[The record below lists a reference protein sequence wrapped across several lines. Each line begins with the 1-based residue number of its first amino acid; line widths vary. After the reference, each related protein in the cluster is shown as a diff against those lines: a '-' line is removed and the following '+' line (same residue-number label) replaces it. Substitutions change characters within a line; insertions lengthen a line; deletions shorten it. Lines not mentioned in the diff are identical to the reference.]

1 MPKRTSSAALTNVV
15 HLMGF
20 IIRALFVIGVLYLIS
35 PMRAA
40 LPDWLAVPSSHGVE
54 LATAVAPTLAAAT
67 AKTVTQAPSAV
78 ETIGRAAIAACKG
91 HEKACLDAAASAL
104 KPTDGSDP
112 LAALLNDTS
121 TDVAAPS
128 KSRPVTLADALPET
142 TTIPLPPR
150 REATPAQP
158 ASGQKKI

>member
-1 MPKRTSSAALTNVV
+1 
-15 HLMGF
+15 MGF

-35 PMRAA
+35 PMRSA
-40 LPDWLAVPSSHGVE
+40 LPDWLAKPSAHGVE

-112 LAALLNDTS
+112 LAALLNEASND
-121 TDVAAPS
+121 AAVPS
-128 KSRPVTLADALPET
+128 KSRPVTLADAVPDIPA
-142 TTIPLPPR
+142 IPLPPR
-150 REATPAQP
+150 RETAPALPAT
-158 ASGQKKI
+158 GQKKI

>member
-1 MPKRTSSAALTNVV
+1 MPKRRPPVALTNVV

-40 LPDWLAVPSSHGVE
+40 LPDWLAKPSSHGVE
-54 LATAVAPTLAAAT
+54 FASTVAPTLAVAT
-67 AKTVTQAPSAV
+67 AKTVAQAPSAV
-78 ETIGRAAIAACKG
+78 ETMGRAAIAACKG

-104 KPTDGSDP
+104 KPTNGADP
-112 LAALLNDTS
+112 LAALLNETS
-121 TDVAAPS
+121 NDVVTPS
-128 KSRPVTLADALPET
+128 KSRPVTLADALPDT
-142 TTIPLPPR
+142 TAVPLPPR
-150 REATPAQP
+150 RETTPAQP

>member
-1 MPKRTSSAALTNVV
+1 MPNRASPAASTSVV
-15 HLMGF
+15 YPMGF

-40 LPDWLAVPSSHGVE
+40 LPDWLAKPSAHGVE

-112 LAALLNDTS
+112 LAALLNEASNDA
-121 TDVAAPS
+121 AAPS
-128 KSRPVTLADALPET
+128 KSRPVTLADALPDT
-142 TTIPLPPR
+142 TAIPLPPR

-158 ASGQKKI
+158 ATGQKKI